1 MSAIASSI
9 HLSRWTSSHR
19 LFAKHP
25 GPGVVQ
31 HFSSSSTWKC
41 QQGFRTNDA
50 LLSLTIGQ
58 RRTLSSKPCRNK
70 IVCNS
75 SASPE
80 AQSPS
85 GAPSHSLR
93 SWMIGMVFSV
103 IIPFW
108 RHKWGPLLQLK
119 KEVDMIVDNVEAVA
133 EVVEQVAEKV
143 EEVADE
149 IGDRLPEGKLKV
161 AADLVESLARE
172 AAKDAHLADQLIEK
186 AEEVEDRVENF
197 FESAM
202 DKAGDLTK
210 VVADEP
216 NIVPVEKKFQ

>member
-9 HLSRWTSSHR
+9 HLSRWTSSPR

-25 GPGVVQ
+25 GPGAVQ

-41 QQGFRTNDA
+41 QQGFRTNHA

-58 RRTLSSKPCRNK
+58 RRTLSSQPCRNK

-75 SASPE
+75 SPSPE
-80 AQSPS
+80 VQSPS
-85 GAPSHSLR
+85 GAPSHSLKIEFR
-93 SWMIGMVFSV
+93 FNCVE
-103 IIPFW
+103 
-108 RHKWGPLLQLK
+108 
-119 KEVDMIVDNVEAVA
+119 EVDMIVDNVEAVV

-149 IGDRLPEGKLKV
+149 IGDRLPDGKLKV